1 MIRYT
6 FLTISSL
13 TFLTTVHAFGFC
25 PTTTCAQDEP
35 KPAECVPGILEG
47 KCQKAGAE
55 LYWGQ
60 NCGSFSV
67 FTGGSPKL
75 GITATQLEEVGTIAF
90 NNWLN
95 VDCPGGGKPSFRME
109 TYPQVDCDDVNYNK
123 SARNQNV
130 WVFRDEVGELDSSV
144 IGLTSVIFEPS
155 KGEIYDVDMELNS
168 AWYTFSVGNI
178 SGGYNLQAVVQHE
191 TGHVLGLAHSDNLES
206 TMLTNY
212 DASVDMSVLSADDI
226 AGICYLHP
234 PTDTVSNDCD
244 AEPRHG
250 FSKLCNEPMA
260 ESGCSCIATGQAN
273 PRNHRANL
281 FLVLG
286 GLLTL
291 STRRRFVGRFRQRS

>member
-1 MIRYT
+1 MICRT
-6 FLTISSL
+6 FFTISSL
-13 TFLTTVHAFGFC
+13 TFFASANAFAFC
-25 PTTTCAQDEP
+25 PTTTCAQDDP
-35 KPAECVPGILEG
+35 KPAECVPGIRDG
-47 KCQKAGAE
+47 NCQKAGEE
-55 LYWGQ
+55 LYWAQ

-67 FTGGSPKL
+67 YTGGSPKL
-75 GITATQLEEVGTIAF
+75 GITATQLEQVGTIAF
-90 NNWLN
+90 SNWLN

-109 TYPQVDCDDVNYNK
+109 TYPQVDCAEVNYNK

-130 WVFRDEVGELDSSV
+130 WVFRDEVGVLDSSV
-144 IGLTSVIFEPS
+144 IGLTSVIFEPT

-168 AWYTFSVGNI
+168 AWYTFSVGDI

-191 TGHVLGLAHSDNLES
+191 TGHVLGLAHSDNPES

-234 PTDTVSNDCD
+234 PTDSVSSDCD

-250 FSKLCNEPMA
+250 FSKLCHEPMA
-260 ESGCSCIATGQAN
+260 ESGCSCKLTGYTKQ
-273 PRNHRANL
+273 RNHWASL
-281 FLVLG
+281 CLVLG

-291 STRRRFVGRFRQRS
+291 STRRRFVDSLRKAI